1 MDDNFGIK
9 IGSKEQAAW
18 KNIYEKTLLS
28 IESYKRELELNE
40 VILNYSKKRM
50 EEEEIKFNAETK
62 EIEQSSNSL
71 N

>member
-1 MDDNFGIK
+1 MEDNLGIK

-18 KNIYEKTLLS
+18 KNIYEKTLVS

-62 EIEQSSNSL
+62 EIEQPSNSL